1 MTKTCSLQNKSPPFC
16 PSAVEGARG
25 SACFATVTKLATW
38 GLLALSAV
46 AWADGNEAR
55 SRLVSDQGD
64 SRAEGA
70 TSPMEK
76 DVTII
81 ENLGELVPKQLEFTT
96 HEGVKV
102 KLGDLMSGRRPVVI
116 TPVYYAC
123 PTLCNV
129 VLQGVAAT
137 LKSSGLKLGEDYD
150 LISYS
155 IDPKETPALA
165 AEKRLKLIHD
175 LGYMSG
181 ITDWPFLV
189 SDEATSRALSES
201 LGFRYKYDADI
212 KQYAHSAA
220 FMVLTPDGRISRYLY
235 GVRFAPKDTRLA
247 LVEASQG
254 KAGTA
259 FDRFLLTCYRFDP
272 ASRRYEFMLQAYLK
286 GGALLFFFA
295 LLTMLT
301 VFWRRELKYGS
312 GRKPPPTTPQG
323 APS

>member
-1 MTKTCSLQNKSPPFC
+1 MILR
-16 PSAVEGARG
+16 SATPV
-25 SACFATVTKLATW
+25 
-38 GLLALSAV
+38 LLAALGALGTA
-46 AWADGNEAR
+46 AWADGPSSTEGR
-55 SRLVSDQGD
+55 SRLFSDQGD

-70 TSPMEK
+70 VSPMEK

-81 ENLGELVPKQLEFTT
+81 ENLGETVPKQLEFTT
-96 HEGVKV
+96 QDGLKV
-102 KLGDLMSGRRPVVI
+102 KLGELLSGKRPVVI
-116 TPVYYAC
+116 TPVYYSC

-137 LKSSGLKLGEDYD
+137 LKSSGMKLGEDYD

-155 IDPKETPALA
+155 IDPKETPAIA

-220 FMVLTPDGRISRYLY
+220 FMVLTPDGRISRYIY
-235 GVRFAPKDTRLA
+235 GVRFPPKDTRLA
-247 LVEASQG
+247 LVEASMG
-254 KAGTA
+254 KTGTA
-259 FDRFLLTCYRFDP
+259 FDRFLLTCFRYDP
-272 ASRRYEFMLQAYLK
+272 ASRRYELFLKAYLK

-295 LLTMLT
+295 LAAMLT
-301 VFWRRELKYGS
+301 VFWRREFKYGS
-312 GRKPPPTTPQG
+312 GRKPPPPQTPTTPEG
-323 APS
+323 ARP

>member
-1 MTKTCSLQNKSPPFC
+1 MKFASASRSLLV
-16 PSAVEGARG
+16 A
-25 SACFATVTKLATW
+25 
-38 GLLALSAV
+38 LLALGTAAFADPGADSAPTS
-46 AWADGNEAR
+46 NEAR
-55 SRLVSDQGD
+55 SKLLSDKGD

-70 TSPMEK
+70 ISPMEK

-81 ENLGELVPKQLEFTT
+81 ENLGEAVPKNLEFTNQD
-96 HEGVKV
+96 GVKV
-102 KLGDLMSGRRPVVI
+102 TLGQLMSGQRPVVI
-116 TPVYYAC
+116 TPVYYSC

-129 VLQGVAAT
+129 ILQGVAAS

-165 AEKRLKLIHD
+165 NEKRLKLIHD

-181 ITDWPFLV
+181 IKDWPFLV
-189 SDEATSRALSES
+189 SDEATSRVLSEA
-201 LGFRYKYDADI
+201 LGFRYKYDAEI

-220 FMVLTPDGRISRYLY
+220 FMVLTPDGRISRYIY
-235 GVRFAPKDTRLA
+235 GVRFPPKDTRLA

-254 KAGTA
+254 KTGTA
-259 FDRFLLTCYRFDP
+259 FDRFMLTCYRFDP

-295 LLTMLT
+295 LATMLT
-301 VFWRRELKYGS
+301 VFWRREYKYGS
-312 GRKPPPTTPQG
+312 GRKPPPLPPRT
-323 APS
+323 AP

>member
-1 MTKTCSLQNKSPPFC
+1 MIFRS
-16 PSAVEGARG
+16 SATT
-25 SACFATVTKLATW
+25 TV
-38 GLLALSAV
+38 LLAALCALGTA
-46 AWADGNEAR
+46 AWADGAAADGR
-55 SRLVSDQGD
+55 SKLISDQGD
-64 SRAEGA
+64 ARAEGSV
-70 TSPMEK
+70 SPMEK

-81 ENLGELVPKQLEFTT
+81 ENLGETVPKHLEFTR
-96 HEGVKV
+96 HDGVKV
-102 KLGDLMSGRRPVVI
+102 TLGELLSGKRPVVI
-116 TPVYYAC
+116 TPVYYSC

-137 LKSSGLKLGEDYD
+137 LKSSGMKLGEDYE

-181 ITDWPFLV
+181 IADWPFLV
-189 SDEATSRALSES
+189 SDEATSRALSET

-220 FMVLTPDGRISRYLY
+220 FMVLTPDGRISRYIY
-235 GVRFAPKDTRLA
+235 GVRFPPKDTRLA
-247 LVEASQG
+247 LVEASMG
-254 KAGTA
+254 KTGTA
-259 FDRFLLTCYRFDP
+259 FDRFLLTCFRYDP
-272 ASRRYEFMLQAYLK
+272 ASRRYELFLQAYLK

-295 LLTMLT
+295 LAAMLT

-312 GRKPPPTTPQG
+312 GRKPPPPQTPTTPEG
-323 APS
+323 ARP

>member
-1 MTKTCSLQNKSPPFC
+1 M
-16 PSAVEGARG
+16 
-25 SACFATVTKLATW
+25 KLASSLVR
-38 GLLALSAV
+38 GQVLALCALATASF
-46 AWADGNEAR
+46 ADGNEAR

-64 SRAEGA
+64 SRVEGPI
-70 TSPMEK
+70 SPMEK

-81 ENLGELVPKQLEFTT
+81 ENLGEAVPKDLEFTD
-96 HEGVKV
+96 HEGKKV
-102 KLGDLMSGRRPVVI
+102 KLGDYFGSKRPVVI

-129 VLQGVAAT
+129 VLQGVAAS

-189 SDEATSRALSES
+189 SDEATSRALSQT
-201 LGFRYKYDADI
+201 LGFKYKYDADL

-220 FMVLTPDGRISRYLY
+220 FMVLTPDGRISRYIY
-235 GVRFAPKDTRLA
+235 GVRFPPKDTRLA
-247 LVEASQG
+247 LVEASAG
-254 KAGTA
+254 KTGTA
-259 FDRFLLTCYRFDP
+259 FDRFLLTCVRYDP

-286 GGALLFFFA
+286 GGALLFAFGLA
-295 LLTMLT
+295 AMLT
-301 VFWRRELKYGS
+301 VFWRREIKYGS
-312 GRKPPPTTPQG
+312 GRKPPPPQPPQTPTTPQG
-323 APS
+323 ARS